1 MWTRRLAVSSAPA
14 HRRPIEPTR
23 PAPRRRR
30 HPGLDTRSLSASA
43 ANQPVTDGG
52 ANAAP
57 QTSDSAAPIL
67 HLRGV
72 GRPFRGPRAGADV
85 TLAAKPGERPSIPSP
100 NGTRKAN
107 LFSVDSGE
115 CPPSKGRI
123 EPI

>member
-72 GRPFRGPRAGADV
+72 GRRFGGLRAVADV
-85 TLAAKPGERPSIPSP
+85 TPAVKPGGRRGRLRPD
-100 NGTRKAN
+100 GARKKTPFHGVFGA
-107 LFSVDSGE
+107 L
-115 CPPSKGRI
+115 P
-123 EPI
+123 